1 MKGPLLIETIKVEN
15 GEIFNLER
23 HDARFNRSRRI
34 LFGREDALPLVDF
47 LDIPKECRQGLF
59 KCRVTYGPDI
69 ESIEFEPYR
78 KRTVRSLKLVVCDE
92 IEYSFKFKD
101 RSALEAL
108 FAERGDCDD
117 IIIVKNG
124 LVTDSFYANL
134 VFDDGEN
141 LYTPAHPL
149 LKGTKREVLLEQ
161 GILKEADIRPDDLVR
176 FRRIHQINA
185 MLDLET

>member
-1 MKGPLLIETIKVEN
+1 MIETIKVEN
-15 GEIFNLER
+15 GKVFNLKHHE
-23 HDARFNRSRRI
+23 ARFNRSRVL
-34 LFGREDALPLVDF
+34 LFGRKPPLSLADS
-47 LDIPKECRQGLF
+47 LHIPEECRQGLF

-69 ESIEFEPYR
+69 ESIEFEPYQ
-78 KRTVRSLKLVVCDE
+78 KRTVRSLKLVVSDE

-108 FAERGDCDD
+108 FAQRGDCDD

-141 LYTPAHPL
+141 LYTPARPL

-161 GILKEADIRPDDLVR
+161 GLLQEADIRPADLPR
-176 FRRIHQINA
+176 FRRVHQINA
-185 MLDLET
+185 MLDLEA